1 MFEELKK
8 PFRADQIKQRVGSTN
23 YDKTKG
29 LVLNYIDARDVMD
42 RLDEVVGA
50 DKWQT
55 RYKDVKGNLF
65 CGIGIKIGDNWIWKY
80 DAGAESNTEKEKGEA
95 SDSLKR
101 AGVQWGIGRFL
112 YDIPARWL
120 ALDTYKDSRG
130 ETKVKGFNE
139 QELKDYQSRLQS
151 YLNKDVK
158 EPEKPVEPEKPKM
171 EGKIITPENV
181 DQVPNRNDVKVSAK
195 QLGLI
200 HVLITQTGDTK
211 ERIYKDYG
219 VTSLADLNVM
229 DASALIQ
236 ELQDKKYEK

>member
-1 MFEELKK
+1 MQIHEDLKK
-8 PFRADQIKQRVGSTN
+8 PFKADQIKQRVGSTN
-23 YDKTKG
+23 FDKTKG
-29 LVLNYIDARDVMD
+29 LVLNYIDARDVME
-42 RLDEVVGA
+42 RLDEVVGFEN
-50 DKWQT
+50 WQT
-55 RYKDVKGNLF
+55 RYKDIKGNLF
-65 CGIGIKIGDNWIWKY
+65 CGIGIKIGEDWVWKY

-120 ALDTYKDSRG
+120 SLETYEYKG

-139 QELKDYQSRLQS
+139 QELSDYQLRLQA
-151 YLNKDVK
+151 YLNREFKEEPKDEVK
-158 EPEKPVEPEKPKM
+158 EPIT
-171 EGKIITPENV
+171 EGKIVTVDNV
-181 DQVPNRNDVKVSAK
+181 DQIPSRNDTKVSSK

-211 ERIYKDYG
+211 ERIYKDYNI
-219 VTSLADLNVM
+219 TSLKDLNIM

-236 ELQDKKYEK
+236 ELEEKNYEK